1 MVPKRFFRGGGP
13 AAPMAVWR
21 QAKCSKIYIYKS
33 PFCWFLWLSGKS
45 TPHRPMHVNFTWG
58 LGIFFGYYGA
68 MALPPSVTQ
77 RYGTYICHCA

>member
-1 MVPKRFFRGGGP
+1 VVPKRFFRGGGP

-45 TPHRPMHVNFTWG
+45 TPHRPMHVNFTSL
-58 LGIFFGYYGA
+58 LGVLGFFLVT
-68 MALPPSVTQ
+68 MALWRSLLP
-77 RYGTYICHCA
+77 